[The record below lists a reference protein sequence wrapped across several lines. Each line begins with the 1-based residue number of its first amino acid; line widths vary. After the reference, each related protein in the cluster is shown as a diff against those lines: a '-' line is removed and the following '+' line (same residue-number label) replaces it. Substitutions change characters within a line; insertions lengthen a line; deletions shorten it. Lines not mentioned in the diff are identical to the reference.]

1 MSAAAATATHFHT
14 IIVGG
19 GLAGLTVAENL
30 AKKGNNVLLL
40 EKYGYF
46 GGRATTYK
54 DPEHGIQYEIGA
66 GRINKDHA
74 RVTALVRRFGLHT
87 FPISTAS
94 DFVSGASRIPNDFLT
109 LFSPIARVLETLPP
123 AALAKHTVAEL
134 VPAEFHTI
142 FLRYPYW
149 AELRLLRA
157 DVALTGFKPEAA
169 HGAHAAYY
177 GITEGIQELA
187 THQAA
192 AAAEAG
198 ADCRL
203 RYTVADVRAL
213 PGTRTTTLFEVTGTY
228 KLAGG
233 ADVAKHPFV
242 FTANRVV
249 LATCRCSLS
258 DFSVLRGTPL
268 LKQVGTAALMRIY
281 AMYPP
286 ATATH
291 KVWFHDLP
299 KIVTDSP
306 LRYIIPINAEKGLI
320 MISYTDG
327 DDTKHWRV
335 LEGAALK
342 KEIQTQVK
350 TLFPSRE
357 IPEPTFLQKHDW
369 TQGCS
374 YWLPGDYEVAEASR
388 AAHNPAPGVYVC
400 GESVSQTQ
408 TWIEGALESAETLT
422 HLLTSA

>member
-1 MSAAAATATHFHT
+1 MSAAASATHFHT

-30 AKKGNNVLLL
+30 GSGTLLL

-54 DPEHGIQYEIGA
+54 DTEHGIQYEIGA
-66 GRINKDHA
+66 GRINRDHA
-74 RVTALVRRFGLHT
+74 RVAALVRRFGLHT
-87 FPISTAS
+87 FPISTES
-94 DFVSGASRIPNDFLT
+94 DFVLAETPSARIKNDFLT
-109 LFSPIARVLETLPP
+109 LFNPIARVLETLP
-123 AALAKHTVAEL
+123 AATLAKHTVAEL
-134 VPAEFHTI
+134 VPTEFHGI
-142 FLRYPYW
+142 FPRYPYW

-157 DVALTGFKPEAA
+157 DLALAGFKPEAA
-169 HGAHAAYY
+169 HGTEAAYY

-192 AAAEAG
+192 AAASAG

-203 RYTVADVRAL
+203 RYTVADVRPL
-213 PGTRTTTLFEVTGTY
+213 PGTRSTTLFEVIGTY

-233 ADVAKHPFV
+233 KDVAKHPFV
-242 FTANRVV
+242 FTANRII

-258 DFSVLRGTPL
+258 DFTVLRGTPL

-281 AMYPP
+281 ATYPP
-286 ATATH
+286 AAATH

-306 LRYIIPINAEKGLI
+306 LRYVIPINAEKGLI

-335 LEGAALK
+335 LEGTALK
-342 KEIQTQVK
+342 KEIQTHVK
-350 TLFPSRE
+350 ALFPTKE

-374 YWLPGDYEVAEASR
+374 YWLPGNYDVAEASQ
-388 AAHNPAPGVYVC
+388 AAHNPVPGVYVC

-408 TWIEGALESAETLT
+408 TWMEGALESAETLT
-422 HLLTSA
+422 KMLRH